1 MDHTRP
7 AAAPVTLA
15 SADGRDRRWE
25 QHRHDRRTTLVDATI
40 RAIRVHGAS
49 VGMDDIAA
57 EAGTSKT
64 VVYRH
69 FRDKAGLYR
78 AVVARVDERVVG
90 QVSAALTSE
99 ASGSTGPRGLVATTV
114 EAYLSLVES
123 DTELYRFV
131 VHRPLVDRPLSDDPL
146 GSTVEHVASELA
158 EVLRRQG
165 TAPDPARARLWALAI
180 VGSVQAVADDWLAT
194 DGRAPRSEVVRALTD
209 LVWNGLR
216 SVLDG
221 PHPDTTALSD
231 ASRKRTP

>member
-1 MDHTRP
+1 MDRTRT
-7 AAAPVTLA
+7 AAAPVAVSTV
-15 SADGRDRRWE
+15 DGRDRRWE

-40 RAIRVHGAS
+40 RAIRLHGAT

-90 QVSAALTSE
+90 QVSAALACDDT
-99 ASGSTGPRGLVATTV
+99 GSTDPHGLVATTV

-131 VHRPLVDRPLSDDPL
+131 VNRPLVDRPLADDPL
-146 GSTVEHVASELA
+146 GTTVEHVARELA
-158 EVLRRQG
+158 EVLRGQG
-165 TAPDPARARLWALAI
+165 TPADPARARLWALAI
-180 VGSVQAVADDWLAT
+180 IGSVQAVADDWLA
-194 DGRAPRSEVVRALTD
+194 DDERAPRAEVVRALTD

-216 SVLDG
+216 PVLDG
-221 PHPDTTALSD
+221 AHPDSTAPSD
-231 ASRKRTP
+231 PSRKRTP